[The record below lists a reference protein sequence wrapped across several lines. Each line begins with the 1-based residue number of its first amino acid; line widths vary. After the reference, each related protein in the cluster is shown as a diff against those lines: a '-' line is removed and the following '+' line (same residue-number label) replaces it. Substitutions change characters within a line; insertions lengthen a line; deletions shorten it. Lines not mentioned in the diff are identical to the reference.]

1 MFYGGRKEAFSA
13 VGMRRMGAA
22 NPAWLHPNDA
32 STLLFL
38 EKWQGGPSR
47 FVSRFPRCIPGKKLT
62 PPGPRGFPAEVHT
75 DDTFLG
81 LPSNLN
87 F

>member
-32 STLLFL
+32 STLFFL
-38 EKWQGGPSR
+38 EKWQGASR
-47 FVSRFPRCIPGKKLT
+47 FVSRFLDVSLAK
-62 PPGPRGFPAEVHT
+62 
-75 DDTFLG
+75 
-81 LPSNLN
+81 N
-87 F
+87 